1 MSSNVL
7 LSPTF
12 MMEMFD
18 SNIDTD
24 DECCDNTA
32 DTAGVLIESPGDLR
46 FDSRNCLFV

>member
-1 MSSNVL
+1 ML

-24 DECCDNTA
+24 DVCCDNSA
-32 DTAGVLIESPGDLR
+32 DTAEVLIESPGDSS